1 MSRNLFLTMFAMA
14 AVIIAVTFFLTVPQE
29 WYQEEAVTRPA
40 EEIHRE
46 EDYIYELKTEN
57 GKLAVFFYGE
67 KQPRMVLEVYV
78 QTLPKLDQQ
87 QLRAGIPIKN
97 YEELLKRIEDYSS

>member
-1 MSRNLFLTMFAMA
+1 MSRNLFLTLFAMA
-14 AVIIAVTFFLTVPQE
+14 TVVIAVNFFLTVPQE
-29 WYQEEAVTRPA
+29 WYQEEAVIRST
-40 EEIHRE
+40 EEIHHE
-46 EDYIYELKTEN
+46 EDYIYELKTVN

-67 KQPRMVLEVYV
+67 KQPRMVLDVYV

-87 QLRAGIPIKN
+87 QLHVGIPVKN